1 MRNTIKKYIKKIHA
15 LTIHTNRVSTISNI
29 LIQNIP
35 LDVASVLDIGC
46 GDGLISATI
55 QKSRNGLV
63 YTGIDVM
70 ERPKCEINY
79 QSFDGIHIPFE
90 ENTFDAVQLIDVLHH
105 VDDIDNVIENALKYT
120 RKYIII
126 KDHIY
131 ANQLDFQTLK
141 FMDWIGNAPHGV
153 KVIYNFQTEKK
164 WEEIFR
170 NHNLSKCFYNNQIKL
185 YPKFA
190 NWIFGRKLHF
200 IAILEIKL

>member
-1 MRNTIKKYIKKIHA
+1 MRNTSKKFIKKIHA
-15 LTIHTNRVSTISNI
+15 FTIHTNRVSTIANI
-29 LIQNIP
+29 LIANIP
-35 LDVASVLDIGC
+35 SDVCSILDIGC
-46 GDGLISATI
+46 GDGLISSKI
-55 QKSRNGLV
+55 QNSRNELK

-79 QSFDGIHIPFE
+79 QSFDGINIPFD

-105 VDDIDNVIENALKYT
+105 VEDIDSVMKNALKYT

-131 ANQLDFQTLK
+131 ENTLDFQTLK
-141 FMDWIGNAPHGV
+141 FMDWVGNAPHGV
-153 KVIYNFQTEKK
+153 KVIYNFQKEKK
-164 WEEIFR
+164 WDEMFGI
-170 NHNLSKCFYNNQIKL
+170 NNLTKYFYNNKIKL
-185 YPKFA
+185 YPRFA